1 MYFIGPW
8 SLFCPM
14 CPLHETIAL
23 CYFHQYLHTYCT
35 IFPSIC
41 IYCSA
46 ISNLFK
52 LINFNLRCMQCQLV
66 TWSNLSLSLYGH
78 RPQPNCNGR
87 QSQIYYQ
94 AFQNRMTNRQFELK
108 HECICTCYALF
119 GIHVLAYDRCKW

>member
-1 MYFIGPW
+1 
-8 SLFCPM
+8 
-14 CPLHETIAL
+14 
-23 CYFHQYLHTYCT
+23 
-35 IFPSIC
+35 
-41 IYCSA
+41 
-46 ISNLFK
+46 
-52 LINFNLRCMQCQLV
+52 MQCQLV

-119 GIHVLAYDRCKW
+119 GIHVLAGVNGSIDACQALNFGALKHMHLLFCICKVQTISM